1 MLFKYAD
8 DSTIIAPVWKEQDY
22 SDQLVSQFLDWM
34 SINGMSCNPNKCK
47 EPTLKKRGNCDL
59 FSPIGLIPICKEVEI
74 LGVTFQCDSKFSEH
88 VKNKLVKANKSLQI
102 LRGCLHDTGTSFI
115 LVRVHPGSYLSL
127 CFCLHD
133 TGEKSHTS
141 TTHTGM
147 SSSR

>member
-1 MLFKYAD
+1 M
-8 DSTIIAPVWKEQDY
+8 P
-22 SDQLVSQFLDWM
+22 
-34 SINGMSCNPNKCK
+34 
-47 EPTLKKRGNCDL
+47 
-59 FSPIGLIPICKEVEI
+59 
-74 LGVTFQCDSKFSEH
+74 
-88 VKNKLVKANKSLQI
+88 

-127 CFCLHD
+127 CICLHD